1 MAGKKEDSV
10 CNLQRIYRIGGIS
23 VEFPYKAYGSQLAF
37 MGKVVA
43 TLERSHRGL
52 IASNNNSSNSSDGGR
67 CHALL
72 ESPTGTGKSL
82 ALLCSALAWLK
93 HFKTAASRPQHS
105 VSVIDL
111 APVPMAPGAAAPEQ
125 EITTGGGFLSE
136 AYATGGGGFIPEDLT
151 TGGGPSEGNRQT
163 PKKRKHPTIF
173 YATRTHSQITQVIRE
188 YRKTSYRVPM
198 AVLGARKHYC
208 TNKQVC
214 KKKNIDEECKLLLK
228 DSERS
233 CFQFKNVHKVKSHHS
248 LQKGGVHEIH
258 DIEDLVNVGNSV
270 RGCAYFAARSL
281 ALDAEIVFCPYGYL
295 LNPVIRKAMEIN
307 VDGSIIILDE
317 AHNIEDVAREAGSI
331 DLETSTLEGL
341 RMELEQLCAVGAV
354 ADFYHPLLDM
364 VQEMLSWMYHK
375 STSLEKQEFE
385 RYSSCWSGEGA
396 LQELERAGIQCQGF
410 PLLSE
415 CAKKAVGAAAEA
427 ETDGSHLS
435 GFAAGTLEG
444 LFSVLNF
451 MLRANGIHLQ
461 DYRLVVQKYVKRDAE
476 LGVTGWVSSFSLW
489 CLNPAV
495 VFREIASTARTV
507 ILTSGTLSP
516 IGSFASE
523 LGVTFEVSMEAPHV
537 IDMKTQVWA
546 GVLPRG
552 LGNIP
557 LNASYKHADGYAFQ
571 DALGKTLEEL
581 FKATPDGALVFFPSY
596 KLLEKLCDRWKA
608 TGQWNHLYELKE
620 LFIEPR
626 GQMETFETML
636 ADYYRVVNGQSK
648 VAVQKGKQRGGGK
661 RISKGHHPETFM
673 KEKSKSGAAFLAVC
687 RGKVSEGI
695 DFSDKNARIVIVVG
709 IPFPNQKD
717 MQVNMKKQ
725 YNNQNKSL
733 LSGDQWYCYQA
744 FRALNQAVGRCIRHR
759 YDYGAIILVD
769 ERYKRASNLEYM
781 SKWLRNSIQ
790 QVETLEDSLKG
801 LHTFFEKFKDKPP
814 TVSSLDMASSN
825 GLKRNSGSSSPKIK
839 RIAPTAPAKQS
850 QRADNKENLLCLSNE
865 AVVTAIGKNR
875 LPKTGQSGRFLLP
888 NDDQIVLE
896 CNDHTQRRLMDMQ
909 SSRVECEQVRS
920 PLQEMQAQARE
931 DMNDGLAQSVSV
943 ITITESPTT
952 TATCCSSHFRRNE
965 PVQKSIMDLHSE
977 KVECD
982 EAPIVKGVFSLLQEI
997 GAQATEELSGGFTQ
1011 CASVVSIVDSPT
1023 MTATCSS
1030 PLCGRNCISF
1040 DNSSAHKYTS
1050 ERDEH
1055 WTPSVSTV
1063 SHRSEIHA
1071 SCVANT
1077 SINSCKTSVR
1087 NWDNHRPVTP
1097 CNLFKENNDNTCVL
1111 SAKPPKNVPNT
1122 DVHARSLPT
1131 DIMVCNEVI
1140 WGNRKK
1146 SKLCKAVDGMFASE
1160 QILDPCKDSISEK
1173 QGSFIGR
1180 SLLCRNCGTSLLGA
1194 LDFGIW
1200 QKITTKK
1207 KYLNGLNN
1215 TVREFQQAE
1224 YTDILILELPLLHPL
1239 IQDGGTSNTSCG
1251 TSSMWV
1257 EEDGCVFKPL
1267 FCAGCEFKQCI
1278 GAYVLAADRKNMEL
1292 VEKALLL
1299 CDAVG
1304 VTGEEGGSVGGTE
1317 RCEDIFIEG
1326 GCKVQTLN
1334 SFAKRMHQTQT
1345 PPRTKLKLP
1354 RRD

>member
-1 MAGKKEDSV
+1 MDSAEPEHRAIPTSPMEAMSASPVEAMIISPV
-10 CNLQRIYRIGGIS
+10 C
-23 VEFPYKAYGSQLAF
+23 
-37 MGKVVA
+37 
-43 TLERSHRGL
+43 
-52 IASNNNSSNSSDGGR
+52 
-67 CHALL
+67 
-72 ESPTGTGKSL
+72 
-82 ALLCSALAWLK
+82 
-93 HFKTAASRPQHS
+93 
-105 VSVIDL
+105 
-111 APVPMAPGAAAPEQ
+111 
-125 EITTGGGFLSE
+125 GGFFPE
-136 AYATGGGGFIPEDLT
+136 ERTGV
-151 TGGGPSEGNRQT
+151 GPSEGNKQT
-163 PKKRKHPTIF
+163 PKKRKFPTIF

-198 AVLGARKHYC
+198 AVLAARKHYC

-233 CFQFKNVHKVKSHHS
+233 CFQFKNVHKVKSHYS

-258 DIEDLVNVGNSV
+258 DIEDLVGIGNSV

-295 LNPVIRKAMEIN
+295 LNPVIRNAMEIN
-307 VDGSIIILDE
+307 LDGSIVILDE

-331 DLETSTLEGL
+331 DVETSNLEGL
-341 RMELEQLCAVGAV
+341 RMELEQLGAMGAA

-364 VQEMLSWMYHK
+364 VQEMLSWLYQK
-375 STSLEKQEFE
+375 STTLEKQDFE

-396 LQELERAGIQCQGF
+396 VQELERAGIQYQSFGM
-410 PLLSE
+410 LSE

-451 MLRANGIHLQ
+451 MLKDNGVHLH

-495 VFREIASTARTV
+495 VFGEIASKAQSI

-552 LGNIP
+552 LGNVP

-596 KLLEKLCDRWKA
+596 KLLDKLCDRWKA
-608 TGQWNHLYELKE
+608 TGQWNQLYELKQ

-636 ADYYRVVNGQSK
+636 ADYYRVVSGKSK
-648 VAVQKGKQRGGGK
+648 IAVQKGKPREGGK
-661 RISKGHHPETFM
+661 RIAKDHHTETFM
-673 KEKSKSGAAFLAVC
+673 KRKSKSGAAFLAVC

-725 YNNQNKSL
+725 YNNKNKNL

-759 YDYGAIILVD
+759 HDYGAIILVD

-790 QVETLEDSLKG
+790 QLDTLEDSLKG
-801 LHTFFEKFKDKPP
+801 LHSFFQKFQGMPSPVPSLNMTITKD
-814 TVSSLDMASSN
+814 LERD
-825 GLKRNSGSSSPKIK
+825 RGSSSQKITK
-839 RIAPTAPAKQS
+839 SGPAPAKQS
-850 QRADNKENLLCLSNE
+850 QRNSLADGKENAVCLSNRT
-865 AVVTAIGKNR
+865 VVTAMEKTRPPKN
-875 LPKTGQSGRFLLP
+875 KQSGGFLVANEDQGALEG
-888 NDDQIVLE
+888 NDHTQGRMMDKRSIRVECDEAPVLKQIRSPLQEIQAQAKE
-896 CNDHTQRRLMDMQ
+896 CMNDGLTHSVSVITIAESPTAACSSPQCWRNDHTQRRTMDRQ
-909 SSRVECEQVRS
+909 SNRVQHDGALALKQGHS
-920 PLQEMQAQARE
+920 PLQEIQGQARADIDDGFAQA
-931 DMNDGLAQSVSV
+931 VSV
-943 ITITESPTT
+943 ITIAESPTI
-952 TATCCSSHFRRNE
+952 TA
-965 PVQKSIMDLHSE
+965 
-977 KVECD
+977 
-982 EAPIVKGVFSLLQEI
+982 A
-997 GAQATEELSGGFTQ
+997 
-1011 CASVVSIVDSPT
+1011 
-1023 MTATCSS
+1023 CSS
-1030 PLCGRNCISF
+1030 PRCERTGISF
-1040 DNSSAHKYTS
+1040 DNSSAQKCVKAT
-1050 ERDEH
+1050 EEH

-1063 SHRSEIHA
+1063 HSRSEVYA
-1071 SCVANT
+1071 SISSHSRET
-1077 SINSCKTSVR
+1077 LISK
-1087 NWDNHRPVTP
+1087 DKHRPVTP
-1097 CNLFKENNDNTCVL
+1097 CNLFKENNENTSVL
-1111 SAKPPKNVPNT
+1111 SAKSLKNLPST
-1122 DVHARSLPT
+1122 DVCIRSLTT
-1131 DIMVCNEVI
+1131 DFTVCNNMSLNNGGKCDFFKANDGLSASKEILEESTTRTHGSVI
-1140 WGNRKK
+1140 Q
-1146 SKLCKAVDGMFASE
+1146 SSILCLK
-1160 QILDPCKDSISEK
+1160 
-1173 QGSFIGR
+1173 
-1180 SLLCRNCGTSLLGA
+1180 CGTSLSGA
-1194 LDFGIW
+1194 LAYGHW
-1200 QKITTKK
+1200 QKESLKK

-1215 TVREFQQAE
+1215 TGRKFQQAE
-1224 YTDILILELPLLHPL
+1224 YTDVLVLELPLLHPL
-1239 IQDGGTSNTSCG
+1239 IQEDTCNTSYFNQPSG
-1251 TSSMWV
+1251 SVWV
-1257 EEDGCVFKPL
+1257 KEDGCVFKPL
-1267 FCAGCEFKQCI
+1267 FCVGCNFKQCI
-1278 GAYVLAADRKNMEL
+1278 GAYVQAADRTNMKL
-1292 VEKALLL
+1292 VEKALVF
-1299 CDAVG
+1299 CDAVEF
-1304 VTGEEGGSVGGTE
+1304 TGEEGGCMGGTQWYE
-1317 RCEDIFIEG
+1317 DLPTEGRCQE
-1326 GCKVQTLN
+1326 QQLN

-1345 PPRTKLKLP
+1345 PPRLKLKLP